1 MMKAMMMMMR
11 GKRRDLGSSGAWN
24 GPASQKFHYIQL
36 ISFSSNALESTLH
49 FIINLLY
56 ILSYNTHTL
65 NISLQIYS
73 FHPFHYRYTGHTL
86 HFIMQH
92 VWCNKLNF
100 HSSKVLLPW
109 RTWIENCFC
118 VKVKIKSKNIV
129 LHTTCTYKNMYNSG
143 RKSIDEHTQSWKII
157 KPAPKCCCVLN

>member
-1 MMKAMMMMMR
+1 MIPEEGVLLDDDYEQKILATMMTKAMIMTMTMMMMMTKAMMMMMMR

-36 ISFSSNALESTLH
+36 ISFPSNALESTLH
-49 FIINLLY
+49 FIINVFY
-56 ILSYNTHTL
+56 ILSYNIHTF
-65 NISLQIYS
+65 NISLLQIYL

-100 HSSKVLLPW
+100 HSSKVVLPW
-109 RTWIENCFC
+109 RTRIENCFLS
-118 VKVKIKSKNIV
+118 KSK
-129 LHTTCTYKNMYNSG
+129 
-143 RKSIDEHTQSWKII
+143 
-157 KPAPKCCCVLN
+157 